1 MRTELTLVDIGARG
15 DLLPPWSQAHSKVN
29 VIGFEADPIELTRLQ
44 EIFPD
49 RTYLPYA
56 LGNPRQDL
64 SESPLYLT
72 RNRAQSS
79 LFRPSPS
86 NQVFE
91 SPHWRTRQVEATEQV
106 KLRRLDDCI
115 PDRWVDAIKIDTQ
128 GAEYDIL
135 QGSVNTLERCRPYLF
150 LETWVHP
157 VYEGAPLFHEILTF
171 AYGLGY
177 ELIATSTAAAWRMDV
192 SDITRIDMT
201 HARQRLIGLNAL
213 LAPSLEAIAEVCDAD
228 RLASRIEVMLLFG
241 FDDLALRLAA
251 LGGDIELLDTVTWRV
266 QRRSRSRW
274 RRAGRRIASQTL
286 AVIRRP
292 GVTSAPIT

>member
-1 MRTELTLVDIGARG
+1 MRPELTLVDIGARG
-15 DLLPPWSQAHSKVN
+15 DLLPPWSQAHVNVN
-29 VIGFEADPIELTRLQ
+29 VIGFEADPVELTRLQ
-44 EIFPD
+44 DVFPD

-56 LGNPRQDL
+56 LGNPTQDL

-72 RNRAQSS
+72 LNRAQSS
-79 LFRPSPS
+79 LFQPSTA

-91 SPHWRTRQVEATEQV
+91 STHWRSRRIEAIEQIE
-106 KLRRLDDCI
+106 LRRLDDCI
-115 PDRWVDAIKIDTQ
+115 PDLWVDAIKIDTQ

-135 QGSVNTLERCRPYLF
+135 QGSVKTLKRCRPYLF

-192 SDITRIDMT
+192 SDITRTDMT

-213 LAPSLEAIAEVCDAD
+213 LAPSLEDIAEVCDAD
-228 RLASRIEVMLLFG
+228 RLAARVEVMLLFG

-251 LGGDIELLDTVTWRV
+251 LGGCDELLKDVTLTVR
-266 QRRSRSRW
+266 RRSRSPW
-274 RRAGRRIASQTL
+274 RRVVRRIASRAL

-292 GVTSAPIT
+292 SFGSAPIT